1 MKRSILVTYLFAVV
15 FSSTINAVVKLPSIF
30 SDNMVLQR
38 DQTVNVWGW
47 ADKNEKVSVVFNG
60 QNIKIKADKA
70 GCWKVELSPMTFGG
84 PYTLK
89 IQGKHNVVTKE
100 NILVGDIWLCS
111 GQSNME
117 FQVKQAN
124 NAKIEIESANYPQ
137 IRFFNVAQE
146 MSFVPKNDFQ
156 GKWEVCSPLSV
167 GNFSAVAFFFARK
180 LYQET
185 GIPIGIINSSWGGT
199 DIETWTSL
207 GSFNSLPDKFKTRYK
222 NNPENVKEFLQ
233 TNAENKIQYESAL
246 KFDLGL
252 KEEWYKTSTDISAWR
267 TLLVPQIWI
276 SPELV
281 NVDGVVW
288 VQYDLTLPAT
298 AEGKPAVIQ
307 LGKID
312 DNDDTWING
321 IKIGSTSGW
330 DMSRIYKVESG
341 ILKGGTNRISV
352 RIVDTGG
359 GGGIYGQNEDV
370 FLKIDNKKYTLAGN
384 WKYKIAESNLK
395 YNYVVNSPNSYPSL
409 LYNAMINPI
418 IQFALKGVIW
428 YQGENNAV
436 NAYDYRTLF
445 PNMIT
450 DWRMKWKQELPFYW
464 VQLANYMD
472 VDNEPRESTWAELR
486 EAQTMA
492 LSLPKT
498 GQAVII
504 DIGDA
509 NDIHPR
515 NKQDVG
521 LRLAI
526 NALNKDYGKKDIV
539 FSGPLYKSMEIR
551 GDKIIITFDYA
562 DYALESHSKYGYI
575 TGFTI
580 AGIDKKFVWAKAYID
595 GDKVIVYNDMIKKP
609 VAVRYDWANNP
620 DGNLYNKEG
629 LPTCP
634 FRTDTWEGITE
645 KK

>member
-1 MKRSILVTYLFAVV
+1 MKRFLLVTSLFVV
-15 FSSTINAVVKLPSIF
+15 VLFSTINAVVKLPSIF

-47 ADKNEKVSVVFNG
+47 ADKNEKVSVVFNE
-60 QNIKIKADKA
+60 QNIKTKADKA
-70 GCWKVELSPMTFGG
+70 GCWKVELSPMTYGG

-89 IQGKHNVVTKE
+89 IQGKHNVVTME

-124 NAKIEIESANYPQ
+124 NAKIEIDSANYPQ
-137 IRFFNVAQE
+137 IRSFNVTQE

-156 GKWEVCSPLSV
+156 GKWEVCSPLTV

-180 LYQET
+180 LYRET

-199 DIETWTSL
+199 DIETWTSS
-207 GSFNSLPDKFKTRYK
+207 GSFNSLPDKFKARYK
-222 NNPENVKEFLQ
+222 NNPENVEKFLQ

-252 KEEWYKTSTDISAWR
+252 KEEWNKTFTDISAWK
-267 TLLVPQIWI
+267 TLPVPQIWM

-288 VQYDLTLPAT
+288 VQYDLTLSAT

-321 IKIGSTSGW
+321 IKIGSTIGW
-330 DMSRIYKVESG
+330 DVKRIYNVSSG
-341 ILKGGTNRISV
+341 VLKAGLNRISV

-409 LYNAMINPI
+409 LYNAMIHPI

-428 YQGENNAV
+428 YQGENNAPS
-436 NAYDYRTLF
+436 AYDYRTLF

-450 DWRMKWKQELPFYW
+450 DWRTKWGQEFSFYW
-464 VQLANYMD
+464 VQLTNYMA
-472 VDNEPRESTWAELR
+472 VDTKPVESDWAELR
-486 EAQTMA
+486 EAQTMT

-498 GQAVII
+498 GQSVII
-504 DIGDA
+504 DIGEA

-521 LRLAI
+521 LRLALH
-526 NALNKDYGKKDIV
+526 ALNKDYGKKDIV
-539 FSGPLYKSMEIR
+539 FSGPICKSIEIQEN
-551 GDKIIITFDYA
+551 KIHVTFDYIGSGLIA
-562 DYALESHSKYGYI
+562 DSKYGYVS
-575 TGFTI
+575 GFSI
-580 AGIDKKFVWAKAYID
+580 AGIDKKFVWAKAYIE
-595 GDKVIVYNDMIKKP
+595 GNKVVVYNDQVQYP
-609 VAVRYDWANNP
+609 VAVRYNWANNP
-620 DGNLYNKEG
+620 DGNLYSKEG

-645 KK
+645 KE